1 MATGL
6 SPRPCA
12 PLRTSIRCSEEA
24 SLARRN
30 TLLRQIPCTAVPA
43 DAATDTTRLTT
54 AISSWH
60 VIVSGGGSQGEA
72 LDGDGSGRWLLL
84 LLHCLLLLLGCE
96 PIELPLERLVVLL
109 QHVKDARADRGAHA
123 LEDARV
129 TLQHRLADVLGV
141 VERREERGNKS
152 LCV

>member
-1 MATGL
+1 M
-6 SPRPCA
+6 
-12 PLRTSIRCSEEA
+12 
-24 SLARRN
+24 
-30 TLLRQIPCTAVPA
+30 
-43 DAATDTTRLTT
+43 
-54 AISSWH
+54 
-60 VIVSGGGSQGEA
+60 
-72 LDGDGSGRWLLL
+72 DGDGSGRWLLL